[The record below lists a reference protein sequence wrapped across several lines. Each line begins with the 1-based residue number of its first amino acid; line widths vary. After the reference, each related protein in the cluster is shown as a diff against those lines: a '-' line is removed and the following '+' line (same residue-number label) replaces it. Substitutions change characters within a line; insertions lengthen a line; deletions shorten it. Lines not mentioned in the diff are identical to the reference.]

1 MFASVTSGAILG
13 IQSYLV
19 QVEVNAT
26 SGLPGFAMVGLLSP
40 EVREAAERV
49 RVALKNTDVK
59 LPPLHITVNLS
70 PADLRKEGTAFDLP
84 IAVGV
89 LIAIEAIPL
98 ESIQGMLIIGE
109 LGLDGS
115 IKKTSGILPI
125 VREAVANGY
134 QRFLVPYENVE
145 EARVIS
151 KAKVCGA
158 GTVEEVIT
166 ILKGDMAEFARKS
179 RIGKKVGSGCEN
191 GDEFEDLD
199 FADIAGQDQAK
210 RAAVIAAAGFHHLLL
225 IGPPGT
231 GKTMIARRIPTILP
245 PLTEEESLEVS
256 SIYSI
261 AGLLNKAQA
270 IKTSRPF
277 LNPHYTISAQ
287 GLTGGGRVPR
297 PGVVSLSHRGVLF
310 MDELPECNRDV
321 IEILRQ
327 PIEDKQVSIARA
339 SGSYTYPADFIF
351 LGAMNPC
358 PCGYFPDQSKC
369 SCSAR
374 DVKRY
379 LNRISGPILDRIDIC
394 TEVAR
399 TTIETLN
406 QNQSGQTSEIM
417 RQQVEL
423 ARERQKNRYHDSP
436 YRSNADIS
444 VKDIPVFCQL
454 GKKEADL
461 MADIFTA
468 MNLSARSYHR
478 ILKVARTIADL
489 NESEKIA
496 ETHILEAVHFRLSDG
511 RYWQ

>member
-1 MFASVTSGAILG
+1 MFASVTTGAISG

-49 RVALKNTDVK
+49 RVALKNTGIK
-59 LPPLHITVNLS
+59 MPPLHITVNLS
-70 PADLRKEGTAFDLP
+70 PADKRKEGTAFDLP

-89 LIAIEAIPL
+89 LIATQNIPL
-98 ESIQGMLIIGE
+98 EAIKGTLIIGE

-115 IKKTSGILPI
+115 IKKASGILPI
-125 VREAVANGY
+125 VREAVNSGY
-134 QRFLVPYENVE
+134 YRFLVPNENIE
-145 EARVIS
+145 EAKVIARADVNS
-151 KAKVCGA
+151 AL
-158 GTVEEVIT
+158 TLEEVI
-166 ILKGDMAEFARKS
+166 ILLKSGISSSKQNIRSKKGA
-179 RIGKKVGSGCEN
+179 GKKREDN
-191 GDEFEDLD
+191 TDFEELN
-199 FADIAGQDQAK
+199 FADIAGQEQAK
-210 RAAVIAAAGFHHLLL
+210 RAAVIAAAGFHHMLL

-231 GKTMIARRIPTILP
+231 GKTMIARRVPTILP
-245 PLTEEESLEVS
+245 PLNEEESLEVS

-261 AGLLNKAQA
+261 AGLLNKKQA
-270 IKTSRPF
+270 VKTNRPF

-297 PGVVSLSHRGVLF
+297 PGVVSLAHRGVLF

-327 PIEDKQVSIARA
+327 PIEDKKVTVSRA
-339 SGSYTYPADFIF
+339 SGSFTYPADFMF

-369 SCSAR
+369 SCSDK

-394 TEVAR
+394 VEVAR

-406 QNQSGQTSEIM
+406 QPKSGISSELM
-417 RQQVEL
+417 RKQVEI
-423 ARERQKNRYHDSP
+423 ARNIQKKRYQKSL
-436 YRSNADIS
+436 YRSNADII
-444 VKDIPVFCQL
+444 VKDIPVFCYL
-454 GKKEADL
+454 GKKETEL
-461 MADIFTA
+461 MAEIFKA
-468 MNLSARSYHR
+468 LNLSARSYHR

-489 NESEKIA
+489 SESENI
-496 ETHILEAVHFRLSDG
+496 EEPHILEAVHFRLSDG

>member
-1 MFASVTSGAILG
+1 MFACVTSGAVLG
-13 IQSYLV
+13 IQSYLIK
-19 QVEVNAT
+19 VEVNAT

-49 RVALKNTDVK
+49 RVALKNSGVK
-59 LPPLHITVNLS
+59 LPPLSITVNLS
-70 PADLRKEGTAFDLP
+70 PADIRKEGTAFDLP

-89 LIAIEAIPL
+89 LQAIESIPIKAI
-98 ESIQGMLIIGE
+98 QNMLIIGE

-125 VREAVANGY
+125 VREAVSNGY
-134 QRFLVPYENVE
+134 GLFLVPHDNVD
-145 EARVIS
+145 EARIIS

-158 GTVEEVIT
+158 GSLDEVICL
-166 ILKGDMAEFARKS
+166 LKGNLKEFTQKNRTGRKAGQKFTENEDADM
-179 RIGKKVGSGCEN
+179 
-191 GDEFEDLD
+191 D
-199 FADIAGQDQAK
+199 FKDIAGQEQAK

-231 GKTMIARRIPTILP
+231 GKTMIARRLPSILP
-245 PLTEEESLEVS
+245 PLSEEESLEVS

-261 AGLLNKAQA
+261 AGLLSKEQA
-270 IKTSRPF
+270 CKKSRPF

-297 PGVVSLSHRGVLF
+297 PGVVSLAHRGVLF

-327 PIEDKQVSIARA
+327 PIEDKKVTIARV
-339 SGSYTYPADFIF
+339 SGSFTYPAAF
-351 LGAMNPC
+351 LMLAAMNPC
-358 PCGYFPDQSKC
+358 PCGYFPDQTKC
-369 SCSAR
+369 CCSAR
-374 DVKRY
+374 DIKRY

-394 TEVAR
+394 AEVAR

-406 QNQSGQTSEIM
+406 HPESGLSSEEM
-417 RQQVEL
+417 RKQVDI
-423 ARERQKNRYHDSP
+423 ARNIQEKRYQKHP
-436 YRSNADIS
+436 YNTNADIT
-444 VKDIPVFCQL
+444 VKDISLFCRL
-454 GKKEADL
+454 KKKEMDL
-461 MADIFTA
+461 MAEIFTA

-489 NESEKIA
+489 GESESI
-496 ETHILEAVHFRLSDG
+496 EEPHILEAVHYRLSDG
-511 RYWQ
+511 RYW